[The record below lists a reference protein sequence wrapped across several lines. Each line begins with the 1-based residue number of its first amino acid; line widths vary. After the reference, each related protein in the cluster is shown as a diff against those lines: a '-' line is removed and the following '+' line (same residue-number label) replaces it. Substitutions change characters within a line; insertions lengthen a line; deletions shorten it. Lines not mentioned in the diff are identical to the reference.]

1 MCAERTSAIRSGN
14 SPETAT
20 SLAGS
25 SFISGEYDMRQRC
38 TTHKLKTSHQ
48 DGPKPRKDENVGDT
62 KRPKTIAGDSENTS
76 LRKEV
81 AKTAPEQVGTSTEC
95 IPSKNLGAPRRNSV
109 PPKII
114 RKDGDIYFECDAASS
129 RQTFGTT
136 DPDLSRELRRQL
148 SAALPECEPGHSCD
162 CNHALAALNSIGPE
176 NAREGMVS
184 VQMVATN
191 NLVMEY
197 LAKAAWPGQPDMV
210 VDLNLNRAT
219 KLQRMFIA
227 LLDAL
232 SRLRDKGAHKMI
244 VEEVHVH
251 DRGQAIVGPVSHQS
265 STVMTEE
272 DDGES
277 NR

>member
-1 MCAERTSAIRSGN
+1 
-14 SPETAT
+14 
-20 SLAGS
+20 
-25 SFISGEYDMRQRC
+25 MRQRC

-48 DGPKPRKDENVGDT
+48 AEPESRKDKNVGDT
-62 KRPKTIAGDSENTS
+62 KRPKTIPGDSENTS
-76 LRKEV
+76 PRNEL
-81 AKTAPEQVGTSTEC
+81 AKTAPAQVGTSTEC
-95 IPSKNLGAPRRNSV
+95 IPSKNLAAPPRSSV

-114 RKDGDIYFECDAASS
+114 RKDGDIFFECDAASS

-162 CNHALAALNSIGPE
+162 YNHLLAALHSIGPE
-176 NAREGMVS
+176 NALEGMLS
-184 VQMVATN
+184 VQMVAN
-191 NLVMEY
+191 HVRAMEY
-197 LAKAAWPGQPDMV
+197 LAKAAWPGQPDMG

-219 KLQRMFIA
+219 KAQRMFIA
-227 LLDAL
+227 QVEAL

-265 STVMTEE
+265 SAVMTEE
-272 DDGES
+272 DDRKS